1 MRETATPYYFYL
13 YKLLSYTQGCIYY
26 SKYLDFQKP
35 EEKGGRNQ
43 VKKEEKEDLTYIM
56 RFFDVLFTMVIQK
69 NFFIFLISNGK

>member
-1 MRETATPYYFYL
+1 MA
-13 YKLLSYTQGCIYY
+13 KLSYIILLALVYAIFFTEGCIYY

-69 NFFIFLISNGK
+69 IFFIFLISNGK